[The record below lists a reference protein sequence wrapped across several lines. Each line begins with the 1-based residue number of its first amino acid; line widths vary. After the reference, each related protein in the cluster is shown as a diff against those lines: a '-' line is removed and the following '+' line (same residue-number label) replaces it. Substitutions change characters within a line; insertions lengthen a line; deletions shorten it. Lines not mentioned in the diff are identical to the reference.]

1 MPLSSRPEP
10 YTIPEYSL
18 TGDLLSYLTCG
29 LQYRYQNKGNLPPS
43 TPVQLWFGEFI
54 HGVME
59 EAFLKW
65 QSKEEYKQF
74 PWDWADM
81 IREIELDI
89 ERRLESRGMYA
100 PPTLFCPHGLT
111 EERSCTCHIINSE
124 PPEEHK
130 LLASRRAQAAINTW
144 GQHLFPLISE
154 AEVTLKGIREM
165 PEIEEGDSRSDYYG
179 VTGIVD
185 VISSVD
191 LYDAPE
197 GNLILSRIHQ
207 NEDLQ
212 SRIAELDE
220 SEYEII
226 IDYKGMRRPPTE
238 HPEDSTWMHHQ
249 WQVLTYAWLRSRQ
262 PNSKPVAA
270 CFLFYLN
277 ELEQSQQD
285 MKQLQ
290 VEVENGYT
298 DMLPSGQDTRAIEEW
313 DEGSQPP
320 KLTTPFK
327 EERSLRIVPIVDV
340 ETALSE
346 FDSTVADIEGHVSEE
361 MGGERIQEI
370 WPPKPSERVC
380 TACDFKTYC
389 PNPAEEYSPTTQDN

>member
-43 TPVQLWFGEFI
+43 TPVQLWFGEFV

-65 QSKEEYKQF
+65 QSENGYQQF
-74 PWDWADM
+74 PWDWTNM
-81 IREIELDI
+81 IRKIELDI

-111 EERSCTCHIINSE
+111 EARNCTCHTVNDE

-130 LLASRRAQAAINTW
+130 LLASRRAETAINTW

-154 AEVTLKGIREM
+154 AEVTLKGIRDM
-165 PEIEEGDSRSDYYG
+165 PQIDEGEGRSDYYS

-191 LYDAPE
+191 LYDAPQ
-197 GNLILSRIHQ
+197 GNMVLSRIYQ
-207 NEDLQ
+207 NEELQ
-212 SRIAELDE
+212 TRITELEE

-226 IDYKGMRRPPTE
+226 IDYKGMRRPPAN
-238 HPEDSTWMHHQ
+238 HPDDPTWTHHE
-249 WQVLTYAWLRSRQ
+249 WQVLTYAWLRSQQ
-262 PNSKPVAA
+262 PDSSPVVA
-270 CFLFYLN
+270 CLLFYLN

-285 MKQLQ
+285 VEQLQ
-290 VEVENGYT
+290 IEVEEGHT
-298 DMLPSGQDTRAIEEW
+298 DKLPSGHDEVAIEEW
-313 DEGSQPP
+313 EEGQPP
-320 KLTTPFK
+320 PDLTRPFK

-340 ETALSE
+340 ETALAE
-346 FDSTVADIEGHVSEE
+346 FDATVADIERHVSEE
-361 MGGERIQEI
+361 LRGENIQEI
-370 WPPKPSERVC
+370 WPADPSERIC

-389 PNPAEEYSPTTQDN
+389 PNPAEDYSPTTQ

>member
-10 YTIPEYSL
+10 YKIPEYSL

-65 QSKEEYKQF
+65 QSEEGYQQF
-74 PWDWADM
+74 PWDWTDM

-89 ERRLESRGMYA
+89 ERRLESRGMYG
-100 PPTLFCPHGLT
+100 PPTLFCAHGLT
-111 EERSCTCHIINSE
+111 EERNCTCHTVNAG
-124 PPEEHK
+124 PPEAHK
-130 LLASRRAQAAINTW
+130 LLASRRAQTAINTW

-154 AEVTLKGIREM
+154 AEVTLKGIRDM
-165 PEIEEGDSRSDYYG
+165 PEIEEGDSRSNYYG

-191 LYDAPE
+191 LYEAPG
-197 GNLILSRIHQ
+197 GNLVINRIHQ
-207 NEDLQ
+207 NDDLQ
-212 SRIAELDE
+212 SRITEIDG

-226 IDYKGMRRPPTE
+226 IDYKGMRRPPAE
-238 HPEDSTWMHHQ
+238 HPENPTWMHHE
-249 WQVLTYAWLRSRQ
+249 WQVLTYAWLRSQQ
-262 PNSKPVAA
+262 PDAKPVAA

-285 MKQLQ
+285 MEQLQ
-290 VEVENGYT
+290 SEAENGYT
-298 DMLPSGQDTRAIEEW
+298 DMLPSGRDETVIEEW
-313 DEGSQPP
+313 EEGQQPP
-320 KLTTPFK
+320 DLTRSFK
-327 EERSLRIVPIVDV
+327 EERSLRIVPIIDV
-340 ETALSE
+340 ESALAE
-346 FDSTVADIEGHVSEE
+346 FDATVADIEGHVSNE
-361 MGGERIQEI
+361 MGGESIQEI
-370 WPPKPSERVC
+370 WPPNPSERVC

-389 PNPAEEYSPTTQDN
+389 PNPAEDYSPTTQ

>member
-10 YTIPEYSL
+10 YIIPEYSL

-43 TPVQLWFGEFI
+43 TPVQRWFGEFI

-65 QSKEEYKQF
+65 CSEDRYRQF
-74 PWDWADM
+74 PWDWSNL

-111 EERSCTCHIINSE
+111 AKRKCTCHTVNAQHAAD
-124 PPEEHK
+124 HK
-130 LLASRRAQAAINTW
+130 LLGSRRAEAAINTW

-154 AEVTLKGIREM
+154 AEVTLKGIRDM
-165 PEIEEGDSRSDYYG
+165 PEIDKGGSRSNYYS

-191 LYDAPE
+191 LYNAPS
-197 GNLILSRIHQ
+197 GNMLLSRIHQ
-207 NEDLQ
+207 NTELQ
-212 SRIAELDE
+212 SRIAELGE

-226 IDYKGMRRPPTE
+226 IDYKGMRRPPSN
-238 HPEDSTWMHHQ
+238 HPYNSTWTHHK

-262 PNSKPVAA
+262 PDSKPVAA

-285 MKQLQ
+285 LEQLQ
-290 VEVENGYT
+290 MEVAEGYT
-298 DMLPSGQDTRAIEEW
+298 DM
-313 DEGSQPP
+313 PP
-320 KLTTPFK
+320 KGRDAGAISEWEKGKPPPRLTIPFK
-327 EERSLRIVPIVDV
+327 EERSLRIVPIVED
-340 ETALSE
+340 ESALE
-346 FDSTVADIEGHVSEE
+346 KFDATVGKIEGHVTEE
-361 MGGERIQEI
+361 MLGMGIQEI
-370 WPPKPSERVC
+370 WPPNPSERVC

-389 PNPAEEYSPTTQDN
+389 PNPAEDYSPTTQ

>member
-10 YTIPEYSL
+10 YNIPEYSL

-65 QSKEEYKQF
+65 QSEEGYQQF
-74 PWDWADM
+74 PWNWTNM

-100 PPTLFCPHGLT
+100 PPTLFCPLDLT
-111 EERSCTCHIINSE
+111 EERNCICHTVSSE
-124 PPEEHK
+124 PPEEHQ
-130 LLASRRAQAAINTW
+130 LLASRRAEAAINTW

-154 AEVTLKGIREM
+154 AEVTLKGIRDM
-165 PEIEEGDSRSDYYG
+165 SEIEAEERRSDYYS

-191 LYDAPE
+191 LYDAPQ
-197 GNLILSRIHQ
+197 GNMVLSRIHQ
-207 NEDLQ
+207 NEQLQ
-212 SRIAELDE
+212 SRIADFEE

-226 IDYKGMRRPPTE
+226 IDYKGTRRPPS
-238 HPEDSTWMHHQ
+238 EDPDDPTWTHHE
-249 WQVLTYAWLRSRQ
+249 WQVLTYAWLRSQQ
-262 PNSKPVAA
+262 PDSKPVAGA
-270 CFLFYLN
+270 LLFYLN
-277 ELEQSQQD
+277 ELEQSRED
-285 MKQLQ
+285 TAQLQ
-290 VEVENGYT
+290 NEIEEGYT
-298 DMLPSGQDTRAIEEW
+298 DMPPSGSDEMAIKEWEEGETPPDLTR
-313 DEGSQPP
+313 
-320 KLTTPFK
+320 PFK

-340 ETALSE
+340 ETALAE
-346 FDSTVADIEGHVSEE
+346 FDATVADIERHVSEE
-361 MGGERIQEI
+361 MRG
-370 WPPKPSERVC
+370 
-380 TACDFKTYC
+380 
-389 PNPAEEYSPTTQDN
+389 